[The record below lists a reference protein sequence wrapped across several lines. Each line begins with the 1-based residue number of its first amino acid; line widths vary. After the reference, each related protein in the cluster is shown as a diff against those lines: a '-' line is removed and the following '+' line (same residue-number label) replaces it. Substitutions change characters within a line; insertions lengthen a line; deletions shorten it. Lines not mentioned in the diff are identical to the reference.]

1 MITRRWAA
9 VAGALA
15 VAGAAILGSSPA
27 GAATTSTASVT
38 KAAAVKDTLLP
49 GQKLLA
55 LQSIK
60 SASGVFTLTMQ
71 RNGNV
76 TLLQRGVVEPL
87 WISHTF
93 RPGSVLVMGTDGVM
107 RIIYGRTAIWSMGV
121 ASAQAKLV
129 LPNTGLLGIYNTRG
143 KAVWNRHMVIGTL
156 MPNALLRAPEGTTGR
171 DVTMYSVNRVYTLQ
185 LLTNGNLVFLKN
197 GKTVLW
203 STGKTQYPGSTAWI
217 DSSGRFGTL
226 NQGGDET
233 WGYDSRRAGTVVQ
246 IRDDG
251 HFLLINGKTI
261 VKTFV

>member
-1 MITRRWAA
+1 MKIRRSAFTAA
-9 VAGALA
+9 LSAT
-15 VAGAAILGSSPA
+15 IL
-27 GAATTSTASVT
+27 
-38 KAAAVKDTLLP
+38 
-49 GQKLLA
+49 
-55 LQSIK
+55 
-60 SASGVFTLTMQ
+60 
-71 RNGNV
+71 
-76 TLLQRGVVEPL
+76 VV
-87 WISHTF
+87 
-93 RPGSVLVMGTDGVM
+93 
-107 RIIYGRTAIWSMGV
+107 GV

-156 MPNALLRAPEGTTGR
+156 MPNALLRAPDGTGR
-171 DVTMYSVNRVYTLQ
+171 DVTMYTVNRVYTLQ
-185 LLTNGNLVFLKN
+185 LLANGNLVFLKN

-226 NQGGDET
+226 NRGGDET

-251 HFLLINGKTI
+251 HFLLVNGRTV

>member
-1 MITRRWAA
+1 MMRR
-9 VAGALA
+9 L
-15 VAGAAILGSSPA
+15 GAAILAVGALLGGAVAASGPA
-27 GAATTSTASVT
+27 EAGT
-38 KAAAVKDTLLP
+38 AAVKDTLLP

-60 SASGVFTLTMQ
+60 SASGVYTLTMQ

-76 TLLQRGVVEPL
+76 TLLQRGNKEAL
-87 WISHTF
+87 WISNTY
-93 RPGSVLVMGTDGVM
+93 RPGAVLVMGTDGVM
-107 RIIYGRTAIWSMGV
+107 RVIYGRTAIWSMGA

-129 LPNTGLLGIYNTRG
+129 LPNTGLLGIYNTRN

-156 MPNALLRAPEGTTGR
+156 MPNALLRAPDGTGR
-171 DVTMYSVNRVYTLQ
+171 EVTLYSVNRVYTLQ

-203 STGKTQYPGSTAWI
+203 STGKTQYPGSRAYI

-226 NQGGDET
+226 NRDGDET
-233 WGYDSRRAGTVVQ
+233 WGYDARRDGTVVQ

-251 HFLLINGKTI
+251 HFLMVNGRTV

>member
-1 MITRRWAA
+1 MMRRLLAGVLA
-9 VAGALA
+9 VGALLGGA
-15 VAGAAILGSSPA
+15 VVASGPA
-27 GAATTSTASVT
+27 EAST
-38 KAAAVKDTLLP
+38 AAVKDTLLP

-76 TLLQRGVVEPL
+76 TLLQRGVTEPL
-87 WISHTF
+87 WISNTF

-156 MPNALLRAPEGTTGR
+156 MPNALLRAPDGTGR
-171 DVTMYSVNRVYTLQ
+171 DVTMYTVNRVYTLQ
-185 LLTNGNLVFLKN
+185 LLANGNLVFLKN

-226 NQGGDET
+226 NRAGDET

-251 HFLLINGKTI
+251 HFVLVNGRTV